1 MYIAKEA
8 NKIFGKINLSG
19 SKNAALPIITAAC
32 LSEEKVILHNVPLQ
46 LIDVKILLDLLN
58 DIGFNIKK
66 KDEDKLEFFNKS
78 IKINHMVP
86 DQAGKIRYSLLFLS
100 LLLHKTGR
108 IKLPLPGGDKI
119 GLRKHDIHINS
130 LKKMGANIIEECD
143 YFDGTLEGDF
153 KGQDLTFHTATTS
166 GTENVI
172 IAATLADGKTIIRNA
187 NTRPEV
193 IDLIRFLTTL
203 GASIIFKTRYIE
215 IEGVDRIKGGEFGI
229 MNGRDEAL
237 TYIILAG
244 MKRGE
249 VKIKNFNMDNIK
261 TDVTL
266 LKEIGLEIFEWGN
279 DLYASAKNKELK
291 PFSMAIS
298 PYPGIESDM
307 QPLYAALAASIEGES
322 IITDMRFTDRFQ
334 YVEEFKKFG
343 IDIDNYGNSVIVKG
357 GKELKGTNATATDL
371 RCGVAL
377 LLLGS
382 IAKGETK
389 IKNAYQVDRG
399 YISIAN
405 KLNSLGCKIE

>member
-1 MYIAKEA
+1 
-8 NKIFGKINLSG
+8 
-19 SKNAALPIITAAC
+19 
-32 LSEEKVILHNVPLQ
+32 
-46 LIDVKILLDLLN
+46 
-58 DIGFNIKK
+58 
-66 KDEDKLEFFNKS
+66 
-78 IKINHMVP
+78 MVP

-100 LLLHKTGR
+100 LLLLKTGR

-119 GLRKHDIHINS
+119 GLRKHDIHIDS
-130 LKKMGANIIEECD
+130 LSKMGANINQEYD
-143 YFDGTLEGDF
+143 YFDGTLEGNF

-172 IAATLADGKTIIRNA
+172 IAAALADGKTIIRNA
-187 NTRPEV
+187 NTRPEI
-193 IDLIRFLTTL
+193 IDLIRFLNTL
-203 GASIIFKTRYIE
+203 GANIRFKTRYIE

-229 MNGRDEAL
+229 ITGRDEAL

-249 VKIKNFNMDNIK
+249 VKIKNFSMDNIK
-261 TDVTL
+261 ADISL

-279 DLYASAKNKELK
+279 DLYASAKNKELN
-291 PFSMAIS
+291 PFSMATS

-343 IDIDNYGNSVIVKG
+343 IDIDNYSNSAIIQG
-357 GKELKGTNATATDL
+357 GKELKGSYVTATDL
-371 RCGVAL
+371 RCGISL

-382 IAKGETK
+382 IAKGVTK

-399 YISIAN
+399 YVNIAN
-405 KLNSLGCKIE
+405 KLNSLGCKIGLFSEP